1 MLTINIPKERP
12 KSLMKTAG
20 KWSVLSL
27 DSRTPPPEIEPD
39 HLYDATILISGKTAL
54 RVNLQIAV
62 GSMESFD
69 STTSYFVGVWVPTE
83 FLADDLRLE
92 IEIIGPARE
101 LDMRAF
107 LGEAPLDYE

>member
-1 MLTINIPKERP
+1 
-12 KSLMKTAG
+12 
-20 KWSVLSL
+20 
-27 DSRTPPPEIEPD
+27 
-39 HLYDATILISGKTAL
+39 
-54 RVNLQIAV
+54 

-92 IEIIGPARE
+92 IKIIGPARE